1 MDLLLDKEKHDL
13 VFVNKS
19 CPVTRTNEE
28 VVGQRL
34 KIRLLTFRNE
44 YDLNTE
50 LGVPWFQT
58 ILTKGVSKK
67 QIDSILQE
75 QIMLDEGVVEITSF
89 ESTLSVREGIYKLNF
104 RVKTRKGNYVNV
116 DNLNITV

>member
-13 VFVNKS
+13 VFVNRS